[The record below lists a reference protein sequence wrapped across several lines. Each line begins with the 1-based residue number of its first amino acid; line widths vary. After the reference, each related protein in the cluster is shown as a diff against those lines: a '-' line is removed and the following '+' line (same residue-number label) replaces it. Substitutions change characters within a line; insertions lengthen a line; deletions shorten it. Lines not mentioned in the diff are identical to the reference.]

1 MTILEIRRN
10 MQKVIF
16 GLISI
21 IILSLI
27 GCGGLVGQGT
37 GNEESSNSGQIQSD
51 LVEALE
57 KVVKLTEESEQLRSE
72 IDTLNQQ
79 ADNIRADIEEDWQKR
94 NEELEKNYQDEI
106 NKVHEEGRKNFESE
120 INKIIEEIDQYW
132 LVRIEK
138 ERNETE
144 SNFQSIINQT
154 EEDWQKRSEEL
165 EKNYQD
171 EINKLIKRS
180 DDSNRKVDEARIRL
194 EDALRTIEDLN
205 KESLRLQGELSKA
218 LNK

>member
-16 GLISI
+16 VLISI

-37 GNEESSNSGQIQSD
+37 GNEKSTNSDQIQSD

-57 KVVKLTEESEQLRSE
+57 KVVELTEESEQLRSE

-106 NKVHEEGRKNFESE
+106 NK
-120 INKIIEEIDQYW
+120 IIEEIDQDW

-144 SNFQSIINQT
+144 SNFQSIINHT
-154 EEDWQKRSEEL
+154 EEDWQKRTEEL

-180 DDSNRKVDEARIRL
+180 DDSNRKVDEGRIRL

>member
-1 MTILEIRRN
+1 

-16 GLISI
+16 VLISI

-37 GNEESSNSGQIQSD
+37 GNEKSTNSDQIQSD

-106 NKVHEEGRKNFESE
+106 NK
-120 INKIIEEIDQYW
+120 IIEEIDQDW

>member
-1 MTILEIRRN
+1 
-10 MQKVIF
+10 MQI
-16 GLISI
+16 
-21 IILSLI
+21 
-27 GCGGLVGQGT
+27 
-37 GNEESSNSGQIQSD
+37 
-51 LVEALE
+51 
-57 KVVKLTEESEQLRSE
+57 
-72 IDTLNQQ
+72 
-79 ADNIRADIEEDWQKR
+79 R

-106 NKVHEEGRKNFESE
+106 K
-120 INKIIEEIDQYW
+120 KIIEEIDQDW

-180 DDSNRKVDEARIRL
+180 DDSNRKVDEGRIRL